1 MAVSKNVQYIVTA
14 LLVLYIVFYTRPAP
28 TPVVQFL
35 ASPVAQLAALG
46 GVVYLG
52 ASVSLLIAVV
62 LAIALVLS
70 IPPREHFEAKKEKKK
85 DEAAATPPP
94 AAAGTSGK
102 SADESVPAG
111 SDHKKKKAT
120 ATSMS
125 SDSSAIPVPAGD
137 KALPSAS
144 TSEAK
149 GSEKFTLEN
158 AAPF

>member
-70 IPPREHFEAKKEKKK
+70 IPPREHFKPKKETM
-85 DEAAATPPP
+85 ETATPPP
-94 AAAGTSGK
+94 PATGTSGK
-102 SADESVPAG
+102 SADDTVPTG
-111 SDHKKKKAT
+111 SETKTKKST
-120 ATSMS
+120 ATSTS
-125 SDSSAIPVPAGD
+125 SDSSEIPVPAGN

>member
-70 IPPREHFEAKKEKKK
+70 IPPREHFQAKKEKM
-85 DEAAATPPP
+85 EAAAPPP
-94 AAAGTSGK
+94 AEGTSGK
-102 SADESVPAG
+102 SADETVPAG

-120 ATSMS
+120 ATSTS
-125 SDSSAIPVPAGD
+125 SDSSAIPIPAGD